1 MKPPLTSFLPLLH
14 RLSPLL
20 AGVFLLLWLRSCREG
35 MRQEERF
42 ERNLSATESLISS
55 TRLANGQLAQEKGLL
70 ELNVKAL
77 REQLSNRD
85 DSLKLLL
92 KRVKHPVAVVKWHT
106 QYVRDTL
113 FLPFDAPVEQ
123 EFQRDFSLSEN
134 WFSLS
139 GSMDQWGVRIDRLSI
154 PNTQRL
160 VVGYRKGR
168 PVVSVTNSN
177 PYLVTEGLDGAV
189 VPLRRKSWV
198 FGIGGTWDLQ
208 DPPTAGFF
216 FGYKIFEF

>member
-1 MKPPLTSFLPLLH
+1 MKPPLTSFLSLLY

-20 AGVFLLLWLRSCREG
+20 AVVFLLLWLRSCREG

-70 ELNVKAL
+70 ELNVKEL
-77 REQLSNRD
+77 KKQLSKQD

-113 FLPFDAPVEQ
+113 HLPFDAPVEQ
-123 EFQRDFSLSEN
+123 KFQGDFSLSEE
-134 WFSLS
+134 WLSLS
-139 GSMDQWGVRIDRLSI
+139 GSLDSLGLRIDRLSI

-160 VVGYRKGR
+160 VVGYHKGR

-177 PYLVTEGLDGAV
+177 PYLVSQGLEGAV
-189 VPLRRKSWV
+189 VPLRRKKWV
-198 FGIGGTWDLQ
+198 LAAGATWNVVE
-208 DPPTAGFF
+208 PPSVGVVL
-216 FGYKIFEF
+216 GYKLLEF